1 MLTWLPVI
9 TLHFNIS
16 NLFVFTDGELHSSSS
31 LSGGKELIV
40 EAELTGGEGEVSWQH
55 AQLFRQSLKDMEKV
69 IFEILVEME
78 ESWWEISM
86 YTSLASTHVKY
97 NPAIKGF
104 LLKPSIKSHLHVFLI
119 NANHHFK
126 TDFS

>member
-1 MLTWLPVI
+1 MPVECQSACSVTCCLHTRLYINRPNLQQNQPMPINKKMPKIGRLTSNY
-9 TLHFNIS
+9 NIS
-16 NLFVFTDGELHSSSS
+16 NRFVFTDGELHSSSS

-78 ESWWEISM
+78 ES
-86 YTSLASTHVKY
+86 
-97 NPAIKGF
+97 
-104 LLKPSIKSHLHVFLI
+104 
-119 NANHHFK
+119 
-126 TDFS
+126 

>member
-1 MLTWLPVI
+1 MPKIGRLTSNY
-9 TLHFNIS
+9 NIS
-16 NLFVFTDGELHSSSS
+16 NRFVFTDGELHSSSS

-78 ESWWEISM
+78 ES
-86 YTSLASTHVKY
+86 
-97 NPAIKGF
+97 
-104 LLKPSIKSHLHVFLI
+104 
-119 NANHHFK
+119 
-126 TDFS
+126 